1 MPGGRALRLPILA
14 AQEDDH
20 PLDRV
25 TVARISAA
33 LFAVCGLLVIVVT
46 PWLPARSHLGL
57 TLAAASAIVAA
68 GVMMLLPWE
77 RWPRTATLW
86 LTLLST
92 GLIAIHNYFTGADGF
107 RYSILFTVV
116 AAWTGLCHPR
126 GTTLVLSPLFAVT
139 YLAPMLLDHS
149 GPHEIASVAYAV
161 PLSVL
166 IGETIAWVTSRL
178 GRVQADLGRSDA
190 AWQGVFA
197 ESPVPMWVFDRN
209 TLRFLAVNDAAI
221 AGYGWSADEFLA
233 MTINDIR
240 PEEARPALEA
250 DLQRPRDEPDRGA
263 IWMHRTKD
271 GTLLEVEV
279 HGRSVPAWGPE
290 ARLVVAIDVTDR
302 QRAQAALA
310 SRALRDDVTGLP
322 NRALLLDRLSQAL
335 GRSREGVGVLLV
347 DLDRFRRLNERIGAT
362 AADDVL
368 RASGQRVRAVLPRE
382 ATVGR
387 WGGDAFLVI
396 VETGDRDGLRQIGET
411 VLTSFGAPFES
422 AERSVEVTVS
432 VGAAMSGRGSDAGS
446 LLTDAENALAQAKS
460 TGRGRFALL
469 DDHARYRAATR
480 RTVEQE
486 LVEAIRDGQL
496 RLAYQPQLDL
506 RDDSVVAVE
515 ALVRW
520 DHPDRGTIPPAEFIP
535 IAEESGAIV
544 ALGDWVLDEACRQAS
559 RWARSGGPPRVCVNV
574 SAVQVDDPSL
584 PARVLDRLSAHGL
597 SPDRLRLEL
606 TEHALAA
613 PSAAHVLSELSEA
626 GIGLSLDDFG
636 TGYSSLAYLRRFPI
650 DEIKVDRSFVSGM
663 ETSERD
669 RTIVSS
675 ILRLGREMGLMTVA
689 EGVET
694 VGQAARLVQL
704 GCTIGQGYLYCRP
717 IAGEDLER
725 WLAART
731 TTRRGLR
738 IVPGA

>member
-1 MPGGRALRLPILA
+1 MPGGQALRLPFLT
-14 AQEDDH
+14 AQEESH
-20 PLDRV
+20 PLGRV

-33 LFAVCGLLVIVVT
+33 LFAVCGTLVLIVT
-46 PWLPARSHLGL
+46 PFLPARSHLGL
-57 TLAAASAIVAA
+57 ALAAVSAIVAA
-68 GVMMLLPWE
+68 GVMMLLPWD

-92 GLIAIHNYFTGADGF
+92 GLIALHNYFSGADGF

-139 YLAPMLLDHS
+139 YLAPMLLDDT
-149 GPHEIASVAYAV
+149 GPQEIASVWYAV

-166 IGETIAWVTSRL
+166 IGETVAWVTSRL
-178 GRVQADLGRSDA
+178 ARVQADLGRSDA

-197 ESPVPMWVFDRN
+197 DSPVPMWVFNRQ
-209 TLRFLAVNDAAI
+209 TLQFLAVNDAAV
-221 AGYGWSADEFLA
+221 AGYGWTADEFLS

-240 PEEARPALEA
+240 PDDARPALAA
-250 DLQRPRDEPDRGA
+250 DLQRSPDQPDRGA
-263 IWMHRTKD
+263 VWMHRTKA

-279 HGRSVPAWGPE
+279 HGRPVPAWGPD

-310 SRALRDDVTGLP
+310 RRALRDDVTGLP

-335 GRSREGVGVLLV
+335 DRSRTGVGVLLV
-347 DLDRFRRLNERIGAT
+347 DLDRFRRLNELIGAT

-382 ATVGR
+382 ATLGR
-387 WGGDAFLVI
+387 WGGDAFLVV
-396 VETGDRDGLRQIGET
+396 VESADRDGLRRVGDAILQA
-411 VLTSFGAPFES
+411 FAAPFETPD
-422 AERSVEVTVS
+422 RSVVVTVS
-432 VGAAMSGRGSDAGS
+432 AGVAMSARGSDVGS
-446 LLTDAENALAQAKS
+446 LLTDAENALSLAK
-460 TGRGRFALL
+460 TAGRGQVALL

-480 RTVEQE
+480 RTVEQQ
-486 LVEAIRDGQL
+486 LTEAIRDGQL

-506 RDDSVVAVE
+506 RDGSVVAVE

-535 IAEESGAIV
+535 IAEESGVIV
-544 ALGDWVLDEACRQAS
+544 ELGDWVLDEACRQAS
-559 RWARSGGPPRVCVNV
+559 RWARSGGPPRVSVNV
-574 SAVQVDDPSL
+574 SAVQVADPSL
-584 PARVLDRLSAHGL
+584 PGRVLERLAAHDL

-613 PSAAHVLSELSEA
+613 PSAARVLIELSDA

-650 DEIKVDRSFVSGM
+650 DEIKVDWSFVSGM

-675 ILRLGREMGLMTVA
+675 ILRLGREMGLTTVA

-694 VGQAARLVQL
+694 LGQAERLVQL

-717 IAGEDLER
+717 VAPEDLER
-725 WLAART
+725 WLATRPG
-731 TTRRGLR
+731 TRRGLR
-738 IVPGA
+738 VVPGA

>member
-1 MPGGRALRLPILA
+1 MRLPGVSVSE
-14 AQEDDH
+14 QPH

-33 LFAVCGLLVIVVT
+33 LFSICGLLVIVVT
-46 PWLPARSHLGL
+46 PLLPARSHVGL
-57 TLAAASAIVAA
+57 VIAGSAAIATA
-68 GVMMLLPWE
+68 GVMMLLPWD
-77 RWPRTATLW
+77 RWPRSATLW

-126 GTTLVLSPLFAVT
+126 GTTLLLSPLFAVT
-139 YLAPMLLDHS
+139 YLAPMLIDHR
-149 GPHEIASVAYAV
+149 GPQEVASVAYAV

-166 IGETIAWVTSRL
+166 IGETVAWVTARL

-209 TLRFLAVNDAAI
+209 TLQFLAVNDAAV
-221 AGYGWSADEFLA
+221 ASYGWTVEEFLA

-240 PEEARPALEA
+240 PETARAALA
-250 DLQRPRDEPDRGA
+250 LDLERPPEEPDRGA
-263 IWMHRTKD
+263 VWMHRTKD

-279 HGRSVPAWGPE
+279 HGRSVPTWGPA

-310 SRALRDDVTGLP
+310 RRALRDEVTGLP

-335 GRSREGVGVLLV
+335 GRSPDGVGVLLV
-347 DLDRFRRLNERIGAT
+347 DIDRFRRLNELIGAT

-368 RASGQRVRAVLPRE
+368 RAAGQRVRAVLPRE

-396 VETGDRDGLRQIGET
+396 VETGDRDLLRDSGQA
-411 VLTSFGAPFES
+411 VVASFSAPFES
-422 AERSVEVTVS
+422 TDRAVEVSVS
-432 VGAAMSGRGSDAGS
+432 AGAAMSCRGSDVGS
-446 LLTDAENALAQAKS
+446 LLTDAENALALAKS
-460 TGRGRFALL
+460 GGRGQVALL

-480 RTVEQE
+480 RTVEQQ
-486 LVEAIRDGQL
+486 LAEAIRDGQL
-496 RLAYQPQLDL
+496 RLAYQPQVDL
-506 RDDSVVAVE
+506 RDGTLVAVE

-520 DHPDRGTIPPAEFIP
+520 DHPERGTIPPAEFIP

-544 ALGDWVLDEACRQAS
+544 ALGDWVLDEACRQAA
-559 RWARSGGPPRVCVNV
+559 WWMRSGGPGRVSINV
-574 SAVQVDDPSL
+574 SAVQVADPSL
-584 PARVLDRLSAHGL
+584 PNRVLERLAVHRLSA
-597 SPDRLRLEL
+597 DRLRLEL

-613 PSAAHVLSELSEA
+613 PSAAHVLGQLSDA
-626 GIGLSLDDFG
+626 GIGLALDDFG

-650 DEIKVDRSFVSGM
+650 DEIKVDRSFISGL
-663 ETSERD
+663 ETSDRD

-675 ILRLGREMGLMTVA
+675 IVGLGREMGLMTIA

-694 VGQAARLVQL
+694 VGQAEQLVSL
-704 GCTIGQGYLYCRP
+704 GCSVGQGYLYCRP
-717 IAGEDLER
+717 IAPDDLER
-725 WLAART
+725 WLATRT
-731 TTRRGLR
+731 SGRRALR

>member
-1 MPGGRALRLPILA
+1 VWRLPSLIA
-14 AQEDDH
+14 SEENH

-33 LFAVCGLLVIVVT
+33 LFALCGLLVLVVT
-46 PWLPARSHLGL
+46 PFLPARSHLGL
-57 TLAAASAIVAA
+57 SLAAVSAMASA
-68 GVMMLLPWE
+68 GVMMLLPWD

-92 GLIAIHNYFTGADGF
+92 GLIAIHNVFTGADGF

-126 GTTLVLSPLFAVT
+126 GTTLLLSPLFFVS
-139 YLAPMLLDHS
+139 YIGPMLLVHDGS
-149 GPHEIASVAYAV
+149 AQFASVAYAV

-166 IGETIAWVTSRL
+166 IGETIAWVTARL
-178 GRVQADLGRSDA
+178 GRVQADLSRSDA

-197 ESPVPMWVFDRN
+197 ESPVPMWVFSRT
-209 TLRFLAVNDAAI
+209 TLRFLAVNDAAV
-221 AGYGWSADEFLA
+221 AHYGWSADEFLA
-233 MTINDIR
+233 MTIKDIR
-240 PEEARPALEA
+240 PEEARAALA
-250 DLQRPRDEPDRGA
+250 VDLERPVEEIDRGA
-263 IWMHRTKD
+263 VWMHRTKD
-271 GTLLEVEV
+271 GSLIEVEV
-279 HGRSVPAWGPE
+279 HGRPVPAWGAD

-302 QRAQAALA
+302 QRAEAALA
-310 SRALRDDVTGLP
+310 RRALRDDVTGLP

-335 GRSREGVGVLLV
+335 GRRRDRVGVLLI
-347 DLDRFRRLNERIGAT
+347 DLDRFRRLNELIGTT

-368 RASGQRVRAVLPRE
+368 RAAGQRVCAVLPRE

-387 WGGDAFLVI
+387 WGGDAYLVI
-396 VETGDRDGLRQIGET
+396 VESGDRDEVRGFGDA
-411 VLTSFGAPFES
+411 VVASFAAPFETP
-422 AERSVEVTVS
+422 ERSVDVSVS
-432 VGAAMSGRGSDAGS
+432 VGAALSGRGSDAGS
-446 LLTDAENALAQAKS
+446 LLTDAENALALAKGS
-460 TGRGRFALL
+460 GRGQVALL
-469 DDHARYRAATR
+469 DDYGKYRAATR

-486 LVEAIRDGQL
+486 LAEAIRDGQL
-496 RLAYQPQLDL
+496 RLAYQPQVDL
-506 RDDSVVAVE
+506 RDTSVQAVE

-535 IAEESGAIV
+535 IAEESGVIV
-544 ALGDWVLDEACRQAS
+544 ALGDWVLDEACRQAAA
-559 RWARSGGPPRVCVNV
+559 WVRSGPPRVSINV
-574 SAVQVDDPSL
+574 SAVQLADPAF
-584 PARVLDRLSAHGL
+584 PERVLDRLTAHGL

-613 PSAAHVLSELSEA
+613 PSAVHVLTQLSDA
-626 GIGLSLDDFG
+626 GIALSLDDFG

-650 DEIKVDRSFVSGM
+650 DEIKVDRSFISGM

-675 ILRLGREMGLMTVA
+675 VLRLGREMGLTTVA

-694 VGQAARLVQL
+694 IGQAERLVQL

-717 IAGEDLER
+717 LPAAELER
-725 WLAART
+725 WLA
-731 TTRRGLR
+731 TRPAGRGSLR